1 MEKNMK
7 CVISET
13 GVVSY
18 NEKTILDEQTKF
30 CKELYAKDET
40 IAFPL
45 KPDSSEWVLSDVEC
59 KLCDQPFLVDKFFYA
74 MMTIKSNKVPGL
86 DGITIEFYRKF

>member
-18 NEKTILDEQTKF
+18 NQKTILDEQTKF
-30 CKELYAKDET
+30 YKELYAKDET

-45 KPDSSEWVLSDVEC
+45 KSRC
-59 KLCDQPFLVDKFFYA
+59 
-74 MMTIKSNKVPGL
+74 
-86 DGITIEFYRKF
+86 